1 MRAVFVQLILVCQP
15 HCTSHPQHRATDRV
29 ECNWP
34 PDIRRFGG
42 TIAQGEHRQIDGICA
57 ALQHINAAYSTH
69 KKPHADIN
77 PLIKQT
83 FVTYEAIFTLEKP
96 IPLSFFPFIPPHMC
110 IAMGKTKTYHIHC
123 AMSRQHRPDRVYQWH
138 PPRLFHKTKAYKT
151 YIVPQAAYCSCSGAF
166 VSQIEYSL
174 SAVG

>member
-1 MRAVFVQLILVCQP
+1 VHACVCIDANQGVHACMRAVFVQLILVCQP

-77 PLIKQT
+77 PLIEQT
-83 FVTYEAIFTLEKP
+83 FMTYDAIFMLEKP
-96 IPLSFFPFIPPHMC
+96 IPLSFFP
-110 IAMGKTKTYHIHC
+110 
-123 AMSRQHRPDRVYQWH
+123 
-138 PPRLFHKTKAYKT
+138 RLFRTCASQWERPKLITST
-151 YIVPQAAYCSCSGAF
+151 VPCR
-166 VSQIEYSL
+166 VSTVPTEFINDILPDFFIRQKHIKL
-174 SAVG
+174 I